1 MQHTMMNIQL
11 RRCQKQIKPT
21 SLNEFEDG
29 YKHEKYNRTFEKIT
43 LVAFGFPGKF
53 FFCDKTESLKD

>member
-21 SLNEFEDG
+21 SLNEYED
-29 YKHEKYNRTFEKIT
+29 KINKRST
-43 LVAFGFPGKF
+43 TDL
-53 FFCDKTESLKD
+53 LK